1 MRRYVQLSLQTEIKR
16 ATHHTIYNG
25 SESPGFTTHAQSP
38 MVLSLRLVQLENGK
52 MFGMYLS
59 E

>member
-25 SESPGFTTHAQSP
+25 MEFSKDPDRE
-38 MVLSLRLVQLENGK
+38 VLQIVRI
-52 MFGMYLS
+52 YLTKFI
-59 E
+59 